1 MQILL
6 VEDDLS
12 LASGLQQALKKE
24 GLIVNHVTKG
34 KEAIHTVQTFS
45 PDILIL
51 DLGLP
56 DIDGLDVIKALRSK
70 DLSIPIL
77 VLTARSSVA
86 DKVSGLDL
94 GADDYLAKPF
104 ELSELLARIRVLE
117 RRISTSNVSN
127 TIIIGAVSL
136 DTSSM
141 QVKFNEQETLLAR
154 SEYMLL
160 KVLMQNAGRVQTRD
174 SLESTLHSW
183 GDEVS
188 SNSLEVHIHHLRK
201 KIGSDFIKTIR
212 GVGYTVNKI

>member
-12 LASGLQQALKKE
+12 LANGLQQALNKE
-24 GLIVNHVTKG
+24 GLIVNHVTRG
-34 KEAIHTVQTFS
+34 KEAIHTVKTLS

-56 DIDGLDVIKALRSK
+56 DMDGLDVIKALRK
-70 DLSIPIL
+70 QKLLIPIL

-117 RRISTSNVSN
+117 RRISTSSVSN
-127 TIIIGAVSL
+127 IITIGTVSL
-136 DTSSM
+136 DTGSM
-141 QVKFNEQETLLAR
+141 QVKINDQETLLAKT
-154 SEYMLL
+154 EYMLL

-201 KIGSDFIKTIR
+201 KIGAEFIKTIR
-212 GVGYTVNKI
+212 GVGYTVNKT

>member
-12 LASGLQQALKKE
+12 LANGLQQALNKE
-24 GLIVNHVTKG
+24 GLMVNHVTRG
-34 KEAIHTVQTFS
+34 KEAIHTVKTLS

-56 DIDGLDVIKALRSK
+56 DMDGLDVIKALRK
-70 DLSIPIL
+70 QKLLIPIL

-117 RRISTSNVSN
+117 RRISTSSVSN
-127 TIIIGAVSL
+127 IITIGTVSL
-136 DTSSM
+136 DTGSM
-141 QVKFNEQETLLAR
+141 QVKINDQETLLAKT
-154 SEYMLL
+154 EYMLL
-160 KVLMQNAGRVQTRD
+160 KALMQNAGRVQTRD

-183 GDEVS
+183 GDEIS
-188 SNSLEVHIHHLRK
+188 SNALEVHIHHLRK
-201 KIGSDFIKTIR
+201 KIGAEFIKTIR
-212 GVGYTVNKI
+212 GVGYTVNKA